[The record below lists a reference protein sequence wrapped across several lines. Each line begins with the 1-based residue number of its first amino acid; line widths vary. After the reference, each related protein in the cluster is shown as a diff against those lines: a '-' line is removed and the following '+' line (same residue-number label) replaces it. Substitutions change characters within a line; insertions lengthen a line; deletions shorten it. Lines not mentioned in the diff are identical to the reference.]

1 MGNCRSRK
9 ITSLLTYIT
18 PLLIISILIAVAA
31 LKRNSD
37 TIANSQ
43 NEAAWYVLQLNKEY
57 AEFHHQLHRYASGNS
72 DHNDMM
78 LQYEILWSRF
88 TTILTNTHISH
99 LYHFDGAYHQ
109 ISKQFAYIQSIEQQ
123 LIALEPGY
131 PEQALITQVK
141 ERYENLVVFL
151 SHKFRLS
158 SGDLLKR
165 VEATQTMKLLIYF
178 LLCAI
183 VLLGGILFWALW
195 RESTSMRKLAMSD
208 TLTGI
213 HSRLWLNNHLNELV
227 DAQQPFRFYLV
238 DLDGFK
244 QINDTQGHH
253 IGDQLLKVVA
263 TRLAALSG
271 EHYHVARMGGD
282 EFAVIESL
290 SVQHEINISQK
301 LLNSFQQPTV
311 LNGRTFAIS
320 ASIGSSE
327 FPLNASSVSEVLQ
340 QADFAMY
347 EIKQQGK
354 NGVLHFTSPTIQT
367 TKPGS
372 TSSKVKPFSRGI

>member
-1 MGNCRSRK
+1 MDKCRSRK
-9 ITSLLTYIT
+9 ITTQLAFIT
-18 PLLIISILIAVAA
+18 PLLFISILMAVTA

-37 TIANSQ
+37 VIANSQ
-43 NEAAWYVLQLNKEY
+43 NEVAWYVLQLNKEY
-57 AEFHHQLHRYASGNS
+57 AEFHHQLHRYSVGTS

-88 TTILTNTHISH
+88 KTILTNTHISH
-99 LYHFDGAYHQ
+99 IYHFDGAYHQ
-109 ISKQFAYIQSIEQQ
+109 ISKQFAYIQSIESQ
-123 LIALEPGY
+123 LLALQPGEP
-131 PEQALITQVK
+131 ESDLIKQVK
-141 ERYENLVVFL
+141 DNYENLVIFL

-158 SGDLLKR
+158 SGDLLKK
-165 VEATQTMKLLIYF
+165 VKATHAMKMLIYF

-183 VLLGGILFWALW
+183 VLLGGILLW
-195 RESTSMRKLAMSD
+195 SLWLESKSMRKLAMSD

-213 HSRLWLNNHLNELV
+213 HSRLWLNHQLNELIE
-227 DAQQPFRFYLV
+227 AKQPFRFYLI

-244 QINDTQGHH
+244 TVNDTLGHH
-253 IGDQLLKVVA
+253 AGDTLLKTVA
-263 TRLAALSG
+263 NRLAALSG

-301 LLNSFQQPTV
+301 LLNSFQQPAM
-311 LNGRTFAIS
+311 LNGKPFAIS

-327 FPLNASSVSEVLQ
+327 YPLNASSMSEVLQ

-347 EIKQQGK
+347 EVKQRGK
-354 NGVLHFTSPTIQT
+354 NGILDYQQSAPSAD
-367 TKPGS
+367 PS
-372 TSSKVKPFSRGI
+372 TAASNVKPFSKSV

>member
-9 ITSLLTYIT
+9 IASLLTYIT

-37 TIANSQ
+37 TITNSQ

-57 AEFHHQLHRYASGNS
+57 AEFHHQLHRYATGNS

-109 ISKQFAYIQSIEQQ
+109 ISKQFAYIQSIELQ
-123 LIALEPGY
+123 LIDLEPGD

-141 ERYENLVVFL
+141 EHYENLVVFL

-183 VLLGGILFWALW
+183 VLLGGILCWALW
-195 RESTSMRKLAMSD
+195 RESTSMRKLAMRD

-227 DAQQPFRFYLV
+227 DAQQPFRFYLI

-253 IGDQLLKVVA
+253 MGDQLLKVVA
-263 TRLAALSG
+263 KRLTALSG

-282 EFAVIESL
+282 EFAVIEPL
-290 SVQHEINISQK
+290 AVQHGINISQK
-301 LLNSFQQPTV
+301 LLNSFQQPVV
-311 LNGRTFAIS
+311 LDGKTFSIS

-327 FPLNASSVSEVLQ
+327 FPLNASSVTEVLQ
-340 QADFAMY
+340 QADFVMY
-347 EIKQQGK
+347 EVKQRGK
-354 NGVLHFTSPTIQT
+354 NGVQHYEIGHSPLE
-367 TKPGS
+367 K
-372 TSSKVKPFSRGI
+372 KRVKEPDFR

>member
-1 MGNCRSRK
+1 MDKCRSRK
-9 ITSLLTYIT
+9 ITTLLAFIT
-18 PLLIISILIAVAA
+18 PLLFISILMAVTA

-37 TIANSQ
+37 VIANSQ
-43 NEAAWYVLQLNKEY
+43 NEVAWYVLQLNKEY
-57 AEFHHQLHRYASGNS
+57 AEFHHQLHRYSVGTS

-88 TTILTNTHISH
+88 KTILTNTHISH
-99 LYHFDGAYHQ
+99 IYHFDGAYHQ
-109 ISKQFAYIQSIEQQ
+109 ISKQFAYIQSIESQ
-123 LIALEPGY
+123 LLALQPGEP
-131 PEQALITQVK
+131 ESDLIKQVK
-141 ERYENLVVFL
+141 DNYENLVIFL

-158 SGDLLKR
+158 SGDLLKK
-165 VEATQTMKLLIYF
+165 VKATHAMKMLIYF

-183 VLLGGILFWALW
+183 VLLGGILLW
-195 RESTSMRKLAMSD
+195 SLWLESKSMRKLAMSD

-213 HSRLWLNNHLNELV
+213 HSRLWLNHQLNELIE
-227 DAQQPFRFYLV
+227 AKQPFRFYLI

-244 QINDTQGHH
+244 TVNDTLGHH
-253 IGDQLLKVVA
+253 AGDTLLKTVA
-263 TRLAALSG
+263 NRLAALSG

-301 LLNSFQQPTV
+301 LLNSFQQPAM
-311 LNGRTFAIS
+311 LNGKPFAIS

-327 FPLNASSVSEVLQ
+327 YPLNASSMSEVLQ

-347 EIKQQGK
+347 EVKQRGK
-354 NGVLHFTSPTIQT
+354 NGILDYQQSAPSAD
-367 TKPGS
+367 PS
-372 TSSKVKPFSRGI
+372 TAASNVKPFSKSV